1 MLRRSTS
8 THACASALML
18 RACGLPSTTL
28 EPEERRRAEQELWGT
43 FEVERPCILGALLD
57 SVVKGPTRSDLRR
70 YAIVTGRGKYDL
82 SAAFRGAL
90 GSWGVLGRYPHERH
104 VIFLEWIHGE
114 IVTRTD
120 RAQVLLRA

>member
-8 THACASALML
+8 THASVSALML

-57 SVVKGPTRSDLRR
+57 SVVKGLKRLPDLPSKARGAASDLRPSISLR
-70 YAIVTGRGKYDL
+70 NRDWACKIRSICCLQGCTRFVGRI
-82 SAAFRGAL
+82 
-90 GSWGVLGRYPHERH
+90 GSVCGW
-104 VIFLEWIHGE
+104 
-114 IVTRTD
+114 T
-120 RAQVLLRA
+120 